1 MEDVMGKLI
10 DIIAL
15 EESINRYRKVHPA
28 TAGVLS
34 PPVSALATV
43 YGWMVWHRLPEIDA
57 NALPEAVRAE
67 YVRFYGN
74 GFRDGEPQASCIGAE
89 QGQCTVAPDVP
100 PPAP

>member
-1 MEDVMGKLI
+1 MGKVI
-10 DIIAL
+10 NIMEL

-43 YGWMVWHRLPEIDA
+43 YGWMVWHRVTEVDSDA
-57 NALPEAVRAE
+57 MPDTVRAE

-74 GFRDGEPQASCIGAE
+74 SINDRN
-89 QGQCTVAPDVP
+89 P
-100 PPAP
+100 PGL